1 MKKKAILLTKQGSP
15 KLSKASDREALVTKQ
30 NAKYSMFCNWPSKKA
45 LYRLEH
51 RILDAVSQFDILKN
65 SRAKAAEKARRE

>member
-51 RILDAVSQFDILKN
+51 KILDAVSQFEKLKN
-65 SRAKAAEKARRE
+65 PEQWR